1 VVLGEAAEPAVVVEA
16 AAGAVGSFDK
26 RAFNRLELLMEIN
39 YTPSLTFD
47 DVLLKPGYAGFSR
60 ADIKLDTKL
69 TKNISLKAPLV
80 SAPMDTVT
88 ESSLAIALGQ
98 FGGIGIIHR
107 NLTIKHQAA
116 EVATVKASGQ
126 IVGAAVGSS
135 PGYEERVKALVEAGV
150 DVIVV
155 DSAHG
160 NAKYV
165 IDAVKYIKKNYPK
178 VDVIAGNIA
187 TEEGAEVL
195 IKAGA
200 DGLRVGMGPGAICTT
215 RIVSGMG
222 VPQLTAIID
231 SAKVA
236 QKHGVPV
243 IADGGINYF
252 GDITKALAAGAS
264 TVMMGRLFAATEE
277 SPGEVVEVTKD
288 HVPARFRSIVNDEQE
303 TYRFKSYRGMGS
315 IGAMEKGKAISSED
329 EFHGKS
335 FTDKSVLV
343 AEGVE
348 GLVPSSG
355 DLETVASTM
364 VESVKSGFYYVGAT
378 TIDELWKTAVLQR
391 ITAASLS
398 ESHPHDLFITNSGN
412 SYPT

>member
-1 VVLGEAAEPAVVVEA
+1 
-16 AAGAVGSFDK
+16 
-26 RAFNRLELLMEIN
+26 MEISN
-39 YTPSLTFD
+39 DSTLTFD

-60 ADIKLDTKL
+60 SDISLASKL
-69 TKNISLKAPLV
+69 TRNITLSAPLV

-88 ESSLAIALGQ
+88 ESKLAIALGK

-107 NLTIKHQAA
+107 NLSIKDQAA
-116 EVATVKASGQ
+116 EVAKVKKAGHL
-126 IVGAAVGSS
+126 VGAAVGSS
-135 PGYEERVKALVEAGV
+135 PGYEARVESLVKAGV

-160 NAKYV
+160 FSKFV
-165 IDAVKYIKKNYPK
+165 IEATEFIKKHHK

-187 TEEGAEVL
+187 TAEGAEAL

-222 VPQLTAIID
+222 VPQLTAIIE

-236 QKHGVPV
+236 RKHGIPV

-264 TVMMGRLFAATEE
+264 SVMMGRLFAATEE
-277 SPGEVVEVTKD
+277 SPGEVVEFTRD
-288 HVPARFRSIVNDEQE
+288 QVPARFRSIMNGSE
-303 TYRFKSYRGMGS
+303 TYKFKSYRGMGS
-315 IGAMEKGKAISSED
+315 IGAMERGKKISSED

-335 FTDKSVLV
+335 YSDKSVLV

-348 GLVPSSG
+348 GLVPCSG
-355 DLETVASTM
+355 DLDDVAATM
-364 VESVKSGFYYVGAT
+364 IEGVRSGFYYVGAKS
-378 TIDELWKTAVLQR
+378 IAELWDTAVLRR
-391 ITAASLS
+391 ITSASLS
-398 ESHPHDLFITNSGN
+398 ESHPHDLFITSAGN

>member
-1 VVLGEAAEPAVVVEA
+1 MQL
-16 AAGAVGSFDK
+16 
-26 RAFNRLELLMEIN
+26 NTI
-39 YTPSLTFD
+39 PSLTFD

-60 ADIKLDTKL
+60 SDIDLSTQL
-69 TKNISLKAPLV
+69 TKNIKLKFPLI

-88 ESSLAIALGQ
+88 ESPLAIALGK

-107 NLTIKHQAA
+107 NLSIKDQAT
-116 EVATVKASGQ
+116 EVSKVKKAGQ
-126 IVGAAVGSS
+126 LVGAAVGSAT
-135 PGYEERVKALVEAGV
+135 GYEDRIKKLVEAGA

-160 NAKYV
+160 FSKYV
-165 IDAVKYIKKNYPK
+165 IEAVEFIKKHHK
-178 VDVIAGNIA
+178 IEVIAGNIA
-187 TEEGAEVL
+187 TAEGAEAL
-195 IKAGA
+195 INAGA

-222 VPQLTAIID
+222 VPQLTAVLE
-231 SAKVA
+231 SAEIATRHKI
-236 QKHGVPV
+236 PV

-277 SPGEVVEVTKD
+277 SPGEVIEFAKD
-288 HVPARFRSIVNDEQE
+288 LVPSRFQSIINGDE
-303 TYRFKSYRGMGS
+303 TYKFKAYRGMGS
-315 IGAMEKGKAISSED
+315 IGAMERGKRISSEN

-335 FTDKSVLV
+335 YSSKSVLL

-355 DLETVASTM
+355 DLKSVALTM
-364 VESVKSGFYYVGAT
+364 IEGIRSGFYYVGAKS
-378 TIDELWKTAVLQR
+378 ISDLWDAAVLRR
-391 ITAASLS
+391 ITTASLS
-398 ESHPHDLFITNSGN
+398 ESHPHDLFITNAGN

>member
-1 VVLGEAAEPAVVVEA
+1 
-16 AAGAVGSFDK
+16 
-26 RAFNRLELLMEIN
+26 MEISN
-39 YTPSLTFD
+39 DSTLTFD

-60 ADIKLDTKL
+60 SDISLASKL
-69 TKNISLKAPLV
+69 TRNITLSAPLV

-88 ESSLAIALGQ
+88 ESKLAIALGK

-107 NLTIKHQAA
+107 NLSIKDQAA
-116 EVATVKASGQ
+116 EVAKVKKAGHL
-126 IVGAAVGSS
+126 VGAAVGSS
-135 PGYEERVKALVEAGV
+135 PGYEARVESLVKAGV

-160 NAKYV
+160 FSKFV
-165 IDAVKYIKKNYPK
+165 IEATEFIKKHHK

-187 TEEGAEVL
+187 TAEGAEAL

-222 VPQLTAIID
+222 VPQLTAIIE

-236 QKHGVPV
+236 RKHGIPV

-264 TVMMGRLFAATEE
+264 SVMMGRLFAATEE
-277 SPGEVVEVTKD
+277 SPGEVVEFTRD
-288 HVPARFRSIVNDEQE
+288 QVPARFRSIMNGSE
-303 TYRFKSYRGMGS
+303 TYKFKSYRGMGS
-315 IGAMEKGKAISSED
+315 IGAMERGKKISSED

-335 FTDKSVLV
+335 YSDKSVLV

-348 GLVPSSG
+348 GLVPCSG
-355 DLETVASTM
+355 DLDDVAATM
-364 VESVKSGFYYVGAT
+364 IEGVRSGFYYAGAKS
-378 TIDELWKTAVLQR
+378 IAELWDTAVLRR
-391 ITAASLS
+391 ITSASLS
-398 ESHPHDLFITNSGN
+398 ESHPHDLFITSAGN

>member
-1 VVLGEAAEPAVVVEA
+1 M
-16 AAGAVGSFDK
+16 
-26 RAFNRLELLMEIN
+26 LMEIN
-39 YTPSLTFD
+39 DTVSLTFD

-60 ADIKLDTKL
+60 SDIDLSSKL
-69 TKNISLKAPLV
+69 TKKITLKTPLV

-88 ESSLAIALGQ
+88 ESALAIALAEA
-98 FGGIGIIHR
+98 GGIGIIHR
-107 NLTIKHQAA
+107 NLVIEEQAG
-116 EVATVKASGQ
+116 EVKKVKDKNLL
-126 IVGAAVGSS
+126 VGAAVGSS
-135 PGYEERVKALVEAGV
+135 PGYEDRVKALVEAGV

-160 NAKYV
+160 YAKYV
-165 IDAVKYIKKNYPK
+165 IDAVTHIKQNHD
-178 VDVIAGNIA
+178 VEVIAGNIA
-187 TEEGAEVL
+187 TTEGAEAL

-236 QKHGVPV
+236 QKHGVPI

-252 GDITKALAAGAS
+252 GDITKALAGGAS
-264 TVMMGRLFAATEE
+264 AVMMGRLFAATEE
-277 SPGEVVEVTKD
+277 SPGETVELHRD
-288 HVPARFRSIVNDEQE
+288 QVPARFRSIVTDEQE
-303 TYRFKSYRGMGS
+303 TYKFKGYRGMGS
-315 IGAMEKGKAISSED
+315 IGAMERGKQISSED

-335 FTDKSVLV
+335 YSDKTVLV

-355 DLETVASTM
+355 GLKTFVATVT
-364 VESVKSGFYYVGAT
+364 EGIKSGFYYVGARN
-378 TIDELWKTAVLQR
+378 IDELWQTAVLQR
-391 ITAASLS
+391 ITSASLS
-398 ESHPHDLFITNSGN
+398 ESHPHDLFVTNAGN

>member
-1 VVLGEAAEPAVVVEA
+1 
-16 AAGAVGSFDK
+16 
-26 RAFNRLELLMEIN
+26 MEISN
-39 YTPSLTFD
+39 DSTLTFD

-60 ADIKLDTKL
+60 SDINLSTQL
-69 TKNISLKAPLV
+69 TRNIKLKAPLV

-88 ESSLAIALGQ
+88 ESKLAIALGK

-107 NLTIKHQAA
+107 NLSIKDQAA
-116 EVATVKASGQ
+116 EVAKVKKAKQ
-126 IVGAAVGSS
+126 PVGAAVGSS
-135 PGYEERVKALVEAGV
+135 PGYEKRVEALVKAGV

-160 NAKYV
+160 FSKFV
-165 IDAVKYIKKNYPK
+165 IEATEFIKRHHK

-187 TEEGAEVL
+187 TAEGAEAL

-222 VPQLTAIID
+222 VPQLTAIIE

-236 QKHGVPV
+236 NKHGVPV

-264 TVMMGRLFAATEE
+264 SVMMGRLFAATEE
-277 SPGEVVEVTKD
+277 SPGEVIEFTRD
-288 HVPARFRSIVNDEQE
+288 QVPSRFRSIIKGEG
-303 TYRFKSYRGMGS
+303 TYKFKSYRGMGS
-315 IGAMEKGKAISSED
+315 IGAMERGKQISSED

-335 FTDKSVLV
+335 YSGKSVLV

-348 GLVPSSG
+348 GLVPCSG
-355 DLETVASTM
+355 DLDVVAATM
-364 VESVKSGFYYVGAT
+364 IEGVRSGFYYVGAKS
-378 TIDELWKTAVLQR
+378 IAELWDTAVLRR
-391 ITAASLS
+391 ITSASLS
-398 ESHPHDLFITNSGN
+398 ESHPHDLFITSAGN

>member
-1 VVLGEAAEPAVVVEA
+1 
-16 AAGAVGSFDK
+16 
-26 RAFNRLELLMEIN
+26 MEISN
-39 YTPSLTFD
+39 DSTLTFD

-60 ADIKLDTKL
+60 SD
-69 TKNISLKAPLV
+69 ISLATTLTRHITLSAPLV

-88 ESSLAIALGQ
+88 ESKLAIALGK

-107 NLTIKHQAA
+107 NLSIKDQAA
-116 EVATVKASGQ
+116 EVAKVKKAKQ
-126 IVGAAVGSS
+126 LVGAAVGSS
-135 PGYEERVKALVEAGV
+135 PGYEARVEALVKAGV

-160 NAKYV
+160 FSKFV
-165 IDAVKYIKKNYPK
+165 IEATEFIKKHHK

-187 TEEGAEVL
+187 TAEGAEAL

-222 VPQLTAIID
+222 VPQLTAIIE

-236 QKHGVPV
+236 RKHGVPV

-264 TVMMGRLFAATEE
+264 SVMMGRLFAATEE
-277 SPGEVVEVTKD
+277 SPGEVVEFTRD
-288 HVPARFRSIVNDEQE
+288 QVPARFRSIVKGAE
-303 TYRFKSYRGMGS
+303 TYKFKSYRGMGS
-315 IGAMEKGKAISSED
+315 IGAMERGKKISSED

-335 FTDKSVLV
+335 YSGKSVLV

-348 GLVPSSG
+348 GLVPCSG
-355 DLETVASTM
+355 DLDDVAATM
-364 VESVKSGFYYVGAT
+364 IEGVRSGFYYVGAKS
-378 TIDELWKTAVLQR
+378 IAELWDTAVLRR
-391 ITAASLS
+391 ITSASLS
-398 ESHPHDLFITNSGN
+398 ESHPHDLFITSAGN

>member
-1 VVLGEAAEPAVVVEA
+1 M
-16 AAGAVGSFDK
+16 
-26 RAFNRLELLMEIN
+26 RITN
-39 YTPSLTFD
+39 TPSLTFD
-47 DVLLKPGYAGFSR
+47 DVLLKPGFAGFSR
-60 ADIKLDTKL
+60 SEIRLDTRL
-69 TKNISLKAPLV
+69 TKNIKLKAPLV
-80 SAPMDTVT
+80 ASPMDTVT
-88 ESSLAIALGQ
+88 EAPLAIALGK

-107 NLTIKHQAA
+107 NLTIEDQAA
-116 EVATVKASGQ
+116 QVAKVKQAGCL
-126 IVGAAVGSS
+126 VGAAVGSS
-135 PGYEERVKALVEAGV
+135 PGYEERVEALVGAGV

-160 NAKYV
+160 FAKFV
-165 IDAVKYIKKNYPK
+165 IEALEHIKKNHK

-187 TEEGAEVL
+187 TAEGAEAL

-215 RIVSGMG
+215 RLVSGMG

-231 SAKVA
+231 TAAAA
-236 QKHGVPV
+236 QKHGVPI

-277 SPGEVVEVTKD
+277 SPGEVVEFSRD
-288 HVPARFRSIVNDEQE
+288 QVPARFQSIVGKEQP
-303 TYRFKSYRGMGS
+303 YKFKGYRGMGS
-315 IGAMEKGKAISSED
+315 VGAMERGKQISSED

-335 FTDKSVLV
+335 YDNKSVLV

-355 DLETVASTM
+355 PLEEVAATM
-364 VESVKSGFYYVGAT
+364 LEGVKSGFYYVGAT
-378 TIDELWKTAVLQR
+378 SVPELWEKAILSP
-391 ITAASLS
+391 ITTASLT
-398 ESHPHDLFITNSGN
+398 ESHPHDLFVTNAGN
-412 SYPT
+412 SYPNPK

>member
-1 VVLGEAAEPAVVVEA
+1 MQIGNTPA
-16 AAGAVGSFDK
+16 
-26 RAFNRLELLMEIN
+26 
-39 YTPSLTFD
+39 LTFD

-60 ADIKLDTKL
+60 SDINLGTNL
-69 TKNISLKAPLV
+69 TKNIKLKAPLV

-88 ESSLAIALGQ
+88 EAKLAIALAEY
-98 FGGIGIIHR
+98 GGIGIIHR
-107 NLTIKHQAA
+107 NLTIEDQAKEVA
-116 EVATVKASGQ
+116 EVHKKGLL
-126 IVGAAVGSS
+126 VGAAVGSS
-135 PGYEERVKALVEAGV
+135 PGYAERVDALVEAGV

-160 NAKYV
+160 YSKFV
-165 IDAVKYIKKNYPK
+165 IEALEFIKKNHK

-187 TEEGAEVL
+187 TAEGAEAL

-215 RIVSGMG
+215 RLVSGMG
-222 VPQLTAIID
+222 VPQLTAIIET
-231 SAKVA
+231 SKVA
-236 QKHGVPV
+236 NKHGVPV

-277 SPGEVVEVTKD
+277 SPGEVFEFTKD
-288 HVPARFRSIVNDEQE
+288 QVPARFQSIVNGDK
-303 TYRFKSYRGMGS
+303 TYKFKGYRGMGS
-315 IGAMEKGKAISSED
+315 IGAMERGKKISSED

-348 GLVPSSG
+348 GLVPCSG
-355 DLETVASTM
+355 DLAVVAETM
-364 VESVKSGFYYVGAT
+364 LEGVKSGFYYVGAT
-378 TIDELWKTAVLQR
+378 SIDELWQKAELSI
-391 ITAASLS
+391 ITTASLT
-398 ESHPHDLFITNSGN
+398 ESHPHDLFVTDAGN
-412 SYPT
+412 SYPSAGK

>member
-1 VVLGEAAEPAVVVEA
+1 
-16 AAGAVGSFDK
+16 
-26 RAFNRLELLMEIN
+26 MEISN
-39 YTPSLTFD
+39 DSTLTFD

-60 ADIKLDTKL
+60 SDISLASKL
-69 TKNISLKAPLV
+69 TRNITLSAPLV

-88 ESSLAIALGQ
+88 ESKLAIALGKS
-98 FGGIGIIHR
+98 GGIGIIHR
-107 NLTIKHQAA
+107 NLSIKDQAA
-116 EVATVKASGQ
+116 EVAKVKKAGHL
-126 IVGAAVGSS
+126 VGAAVGSS
-135 PGYEERVKALVEAGV
+135 PGYEARVESLVKAGV

-160 NAKYV
+160 FSKFV
-165 IDAVKYIKKNYPK
+165 IEATEFIKKHHK

-187 TEEGAEVL
+187 TAEGAEAL

-222 VPQLTAIID
+222 VPQLTAIIE

-236 QKHGVPV
+236 RKHGIPV

-264 TVMMGRLFAATEE
+264 SVMMGRLFAATEE
-277 SPGEVVEVTKD
+277 SPGEVVEFTRD
-288 HVPARFRSIVNDEQE
+288 QVPARFRSIMNGSE
-303 TYRFKSYRGMGS
+303 TYKFKSYRGMGS
-315 IGAMEKGKAISSED
+315 IGAMERGKKISSED

-335 FTDKSVLV
+335 YSDKSVLV

-348 GLVPSSG
+348 GLVPCSG
-355 DLETVASTM
+355 DLDDVAATM
-364 VESVKSGFYYVGAT
+364 IEGVRSGFYYVGAKS
-378 TIDELWKTAVLQR
+378 IAELWDTAVLRR
-391 ITAASLS
+391 ITSASLS
-398 ESHPHDLFITNSGN
+398 ESHPHDLFITSAGN

>member
-1 VVLGEAAEPAVVVEA
+1 
-16 AAGAVGSFDK
+16 
-26 RAFNRLELLMEIN
+26 MEIN
-39 YTPSLTFD
+39 YNPSLTFD

-60 ADIKLDTKL
+60 GDINLTTKL
-69 TKNISLKAPLV
+69 TRNITLNAPLV

-88 ESSLAIALGQ
+88 ESGLAIALAK

-107 NLTIKHQAA
+107 NLTIEDQAK
-116 EVATVKASGQ
+116 EVKKVKEAGLL
-126 IVGAAVGSS
+126 VGAAVGSS

-150 DVIVV
+150 DVICV

-160 NAKYV
+160 YSKFV
-165 IDAVKYIKKNYPK
+165 IEAVEFIKKNFQ

-187 TEEGAEVL
+187 TTEGAEAL

-231 SAKVA
+231 SAKA
-236 QKHGVPV
+236 GQAAGVPV

-277 SPGEVVEVTKD
+277 SPGDMVEVGKD
-288 HVPARFRSIVNDEQE
+288 HVPARFLSIVNDQQE
-303 TYRFKSYRGMGS
+303 VYKFKAYRGMGS
-315 IGAMEKGKAISSED
+315 IGAMERGKQISSED

-335 FTDKSVLV
+335 YTAKSVLV

-348 GLVPSSG
+348 GLVPCTG

-364 VESVKSGFYYVGAT
+364 LEGVKSGFYYVGAT
-378 TIDELWKTAVLQR
+378 NLDELWSNSVLQH
-391 ITAASLS
+391 ITSASLS
-398 ESHPHDLFITNSGN
+398 ESHPHDLFVTNPGN
-412 SYPT
+412 SYPS